1 LKAAD
6 IKLFVAFC
14 FFYRKM
20 KFWAI
25 KSFLLEKIFK
35 IAIKKQ
41 ERIVYP
47 IESIKK

>member
-1 LKAAD
+1 
-6 IKLFVAFC
+6 
-14 FFYRKM
+14 M